1 MRTANVYAELAEK
14 ICAEAIK
21 VQDGETPQRA
31 NKIALAQVYATL
43 AVAAAS
49 RQPGNQ

>member
-1 MRTANVYAELAEK
+1 VYAELAEK

-21 VQDGETPQRA
+21 VETPQRA

-49 RQPGNQ
+49 RQSGNQ